1 MASLLEAILNQVLQA
16 QATEQLGGSHIRE
29 LKNGPGINGVRKRPL
44 ITCVGSITLGIPQFI
59 KGKLNTNLF
68 DRYQRSEQALI
79 TTLVEMV
86 VNGVST
92 RKIRKITQELC
103 GVEISKSTVSDMVKT
118 LDPVVREW
126 RERPLDKGPYP
137 FLIVDAIVF
146 KIRKG
151 GRVWNHSALIAVGI
165 DSEGMREILGF
176 MLADS
181 EKENSWRNFFRALKA
196 RGLSGVDLVV
206 SDDHGGLVNAVAIEF
221 QGGIMAALPDSFY
234 QKHPGCVPQGA

>member
-1 MASLLEAILNQVLQA
+1 M
-16 QATEQLGGSHIRE
+16 
-29 LKNGPGINGVRKRPL
+29 